1 MMQEV
6 KNKNFKKNRYN
17 SKEINIFKPM
27 MNKDEYYFFLQ
38 LKLIIIQL
46 LFY

>member
-17 SKEINIFKPM
+17 SKEINI
-27 MNKDEYYFFLQ
+27 NLNFLYKGVSG
-38 LKLIIIQL
+38 LV
-46 LFY
+46 F

>member
-17 SKEINIFKPM
+17 SKEINI
-27 MNKDEYYFFLQ
+27 YILI
-38 LKLIIIQL
+38 KLYI
-46 LFY
+46 YHS

>member
-17 SKEINIFKPM
+17 SKEINIKNYKNFI
-27 MNKDEYYFFLQ
+27 
-38 LKLIIIQL
+38 LK
-46 LFY
+46 YSY

>member
-17 SKEINIFKPM
+17 SKEINIFCTIIL
-27 MNKDEYYFFLQ
+27 MN
-38 LKLIIIQL
+38 
-46 LFY
+46 

>member
-17 SKEINIFKPM
+17 SKEINS
-27 MNKDEYYFFLQ
+27 NKVFNFF
-38 LKLIIIQL
+38 IIIFFS
-46 LFY
+46 FYEDK